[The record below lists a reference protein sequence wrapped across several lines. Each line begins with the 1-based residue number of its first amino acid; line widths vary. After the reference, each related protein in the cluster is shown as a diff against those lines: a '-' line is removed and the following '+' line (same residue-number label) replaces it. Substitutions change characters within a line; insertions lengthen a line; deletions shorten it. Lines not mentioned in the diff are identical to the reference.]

1 MVTFNWGWTQIGTD
15 DSIAAGWCIGVL
27 HIESDHVDRGPREF
41 SVQIWPILTRLGEVQ
56 ILLPVAAIT
65 SIALFLRVQTRGLAR
80 AWALLIGGA
89 TAITTAT
96 KLAFIGW
103 GLGWAA
109 INFTGVS
116 GHTMFATAIFP
127 ILALTLDR
135 AGTPRSQRIAFGL
148 GLAIAAVVGVSRIE
162 VGAHSLSEV
171 IAGWLL
177 GGAVSAMTLAISKR
191 KDVFVHP
198 LLSMLFIAWIAATP
212 SQLQASNTHSLVTRL
227 ALAVSGHEKP
237 FQRHDLMGDVSH

>member
-1 MVTFNWGWTQIGTD
+1 M
-15 DSIAAGWCIGVL
+15 
-27 HIESDHVDRGPREF
+27 
-41 SVQIWPILTRLGEVQ
+41 
-56 ILLPVAAIT
+56 AAIT
-65 SIALFLRVQTRGLAR
+65 AIALFVRVQTRGLAG
-80 AWALLIGGA
+80 AWALLIGVA
-89 TAITTAT
+89 AAITTVT
-96 KLAFIGW
+96 KVAFIGW

-135 AGTPRSQRIAFGL
+135 AGSSRSRQLAFGL
-148 GLAIAAVVGVSRIE
+148 GAAIAFVVGISRIA

-177 GGAVSAMTLAISKR
+177 GGAVSAMTLAISER

-198 LLSMLFIAWIAATP
+198 LLSLLFIAWIAVTP
-212 SQLQASNTHSLVTRL
+212 SQLQASNTHGLVTRF
-227 ALAVSGHEKP
+227 ALAVSGHDKP